1 MTVEP
6 NVKVKVFIVRAE
18 NGGCPES
25 YIMGVYPTE
34 ALAQARID
42 AIESNYI
49 EEFCFEYVWFQ
60 TVNVGAEGADC
71 ELCNR

>member
-1 MTVEP
+1 MTSD
-6 NVKVKVFIVRAE
+6 KVKVFIVRAE

-34 ALAQARID
+34 ALAEARCD
-42 AIESNYI
+42 SLEND
-49 EEFCFEYVWFQ
+49 EEYCFEYIWFQ
-60 TVNVGAEGADC
+60 TVEVGAEGVDC

>member
-1 MTVEP
+1 MTSD
-6 NVKVKVFIVRAE
+6 KVKVFIVRAE
-18 NGGCPES
+18 SGGCPES

-42 AIESNYI
+42 AIESNYD
-49 EEFCFEYVWFQ
+49 EFSFEFVWFDS
-60 TVNVGAEGADC
+60 VEVGAEGADC